1 MQKTD
6 MASTEYHKAA
16 MRYAER
22 YLERLLE
29 MEDLV
34 GRITGGIS
42 DETGD
47 KRTRKRP
54 ANGQRGDTGRHGS
67 THTGNKRTKGDVE

>member
-1 MQKTD
+1 

-29 MEDLV
+29 TEDLV
-34 GRITGGIS
+34 GRRTGGTP

-47 KRTRKRP
+47 KRTSNRP
-54 ANGQRGDTGRHGS
+54 ANGQRRDTGSRGS
-67 THTGNKRTKGDVE
+67 VQAGDKRG